1 MKSLVTLKSSKDF
14 LEAKKGLFYRS
25 RSFLLQAFEVKN
37 SNEIKVGYTVS
48 KQNGNAVVRNKIK
61 RRLRVLANTVLANYG
76 IKKWNYVI
84 IGKKNVMVGTINN
97 KLELYP
103 IEKAVKG
110 HSKIDEEL
118 LRVSDILNV

>member
-61 RRLRVLANTVLANYG
+61 RRLRVLANTILVNYG
-76 IKKWNYVI
+76 IKNWNYVI
-84 IGKKNVMVGTINN
+84 IGKKNAMVEDFE
-97 KLELYP
+97 KL
-103 IEKAVKG
+103 
-110 HSKIDEEL
+110 
-118 LRVSDILNV
+118 IL